1 MATLRVNG
9 FRSACRARTAR
20 RFAEGFSGETLPGVQ
35 ALANG
40 VTETTSPG
48 LDFRPQTCCVI
59 KQDLTIVTF
68 PIYPYS
74 FDLSR
79 IAGAKIREVGYC
91 SSPGF
96 CRLRRDGSDSG
107 LSLALDERVI
117 RAFRTSR
124 IKSIAM

>member
-9 FRSACRARTAR
+9 FRSACRARTAP
-20 RFAEGFSGETLPGVQ
+20 RFAEVFSGDTLPGVQ

-79 IAGAKIREVGYC
+79 IAGAKIREVGLL
-91 SSPGF
+91 F
-96 CRLRRDGSDSG
+96 VSG
-107 LSLALDERVI
+107 LLPVNKRRV
-117 RAFRTSR
+117 RLGFVARSG
-124 IKSIAM
+124 